1 MKLIKVESEKIR
13 EATENSKV
21 ITDLNNVIKE
31 LKHKV

>member
-13 EATENSKV
+13 EAMENSKV
-21 ITDLNNVIKE
+21 IIDLNNVIKE